1 MIKLTR
7 NSTWLIYFTWH
18 FNCHFSC
25 AMCNQFTFYLVS
37 ATRYHSRTFHSNM
50 SQMHSGSILAAS
62 HFPHLSLVA
71 CNWRWRCGGWLCVTM
86 PCPRSRSPL
95 APCPATDW
103 APWSPNQSAVPTLRL
118 RPEHGELPRAPPRA
132 APPHEPPAAADS
144 RTGKLAECWADN
156 MSFLPTEGW
165 FVDFTRVDI
174 WWIEFFIE
182 YVKKSDWTLAL
193 LN

>member
-50 SQMHSGSILAAS
+50 SQMHSGPILAAS

-118 RPEHGELPRAPPRA
+118 RPEHGELPAHRPAPRR
-132 APPHEPPAAADS
+132 
-144 RTGKLAECWADN
+144 RTGHRQLRTRARGN
-156 MSFLPTEGW
+156 LPSVGRT
-165 FVDFTRVDI
+165 
-174 WWIEFFIE
+174 
-182 YVKKSDWTLAL
+182 TLASSRQRGDSL
-193 LN
+193 CCRFYKSRYLVDWIFYWIC

>member
-1 MIKLTR
+1 
-7 NSTWLIYFTWH
+7 
-18 FNCHFSC
+18 
-25 AMCNQFTFYLVS
+25 MCNQFTFYLVS

-103 APWSPNQSAVPTLRL
+103 APWSPNQSAVLRCPHCGCGPSTESCPRTAPRRAAARGTGSCGL
-118 RPEHGELPRAPPRA
+118 AHGETCRVLGGQHELLPDRGMIV
-132 APPHEPPAAADS
+132 S
-144 RTGKLAECWADN
+144 V
-156 MSFLPTEGW
+156 
-165 FVDFTRVDI
+165 VDFTRVDI
-174 WWIEFFIE
+174 YWI
-182 YVKKSDWTLAL
+182 
-193 LN
+193 